1 MYHIIIKY
9 ICIIILSNTGLINSI
24 ILPPTSHCVEER
36 PRKRRQKVKK
46 KKEKVASSFL
56 KAIVPII

>member
-1 MYHIIIKY
+1 LVLKE
-9 ICIIILSNTGLINSI
+9 GRFINSI

-56 KAIVPII
+56 KAIFPII